1 MEQASQ
7 AWDRLLQQFHWAPV
21 LIQIAVVFIVAI
33 AAGIILH
40 RLAMPLLTRL
50 VANTDTFWRS
60 TVSRTSNAIRLM
72 LIILS
77 LSAAAAVAPL
87 TDAQTSVVHH
97 AVLIGLIVLAAII
110 ARTVLHIWMTL
121 YLRRFKLDAEDNL
134 LARKH
139 VTQSR
144 ILERI
149 AVTLIIVLTVAA
161 VLMTFEGVAKYGV
174 SLLASAGAAGIVV
187 GFALQPL
194 LKNLFAGLQLAITQP
209 IRVDDALLIEGEWGN
224 VEEIT
229 STYVVVK
236 IWDWRRLIV
245 PLSYFIEQP
254 FQNWTR
260 ETASLIGNV
269 ILYLDYS
276 IPVDVIREQLAR
288 IVAQSPYWDGNI
300 QHVQVTDFKQ
310 FTMEVRILAT
320 AGSAAKAYDLRCEIR
335 EKLIAYLQEHYPHT
349 LPRLRAVD
357 ASGETEARPATG

>member
-1 MEQASQ
+1 MEQATEGW
-7 AWDRLLQQFHWAPV
+7 ARLEQYFQWMPV
-21 LIQIAVVFIVAI
+21 LAQIIVIFAVAI
-33 AAGIILH
+33 LVALLIH
-40 RLAMPLLTRL
+40 RLIMPLLTRL
-50 VANTDTFWRS
+50 TADRDMFWRS
-60 TVSRTSNAIRLM
+60 TVARTGNAIRLT

-77 LSAAAAVAPL
+77 LSAASTIAPL
-87 TDAQTSVVHH
+87 TERQAGIIRH
-97 AVLIGLIVLAAII
+97 AVLIGVILLAAAA
-110 ARTVLHIWMTL
+110 ARTVLHIWMTV
-121 YLRRFKLDAEDNL
+121 YLRRFKLDVADNL

-149 AVTLIIVLTVAA
+149 AVTLIIIITIAS

-174 SLLASAGAAGIVV
+174 SLLASAGAAGIIV

-276 IPVDVIREQLAR
+276 VPVDAIREELDR
-288 IVAQSPYWDGNI
+288 IVKNSPYWDGNI

-310 FTMEVRILAT
+310 FTMEIRILVT
-320 AGSAAKAYDLRCEIR
+320 AGSAAAAFDLRCEVR
-335 EKLIAYLQEHYPHT
+335 EKLIAYLQEHYPHA
-349 LPRLRAVD
+349 LPRLRMAEAGGD
-357 ASGETEARPATG
+357 GEAPVTP